1 LPLESGDSFGAE
13 GALVAMID
21 AKPDAVFTR
30 ASDINN
36 RGQIVGDY
44 ATKPPDGQEP
54 PATLGG
60 GPESLH
66 HDAMMQ

>member
-13 GALVAMID
+13 VALVAMID

-44 ATKPPDGQEP
+44 ATKPPGGQET
-54 PATLGG
+54 ATLGG

>member
-1 LPLESGDSFGAE
+1 
-13 GALVAMID
+13 MID
-21 AKPDAVFTR
+21 AKLDAVFTR

-44 ATKPPDGQEP
+44 ATKLPGGREP
-54 PATLGG
+54 TATLGG